1 MFANYSHCNIEDVTF
16 CYDIVVPLYL
26 RIYLKELLSV
36 GG

>member
-16 CYDIVVPLYL
+16 CSDVVPLYL
-26 RIYLKELLSV
+26 LIYIKELLSV